1 MPTYLNL
8 LFTYLRPQK
17 GRVFLLALFLL
28 TSIGLQLLGPQLVA
42 NFIDQA
48 TGGAGLNVVLA
59 AAAIYVVV
67 SLCQQL
73 IGLGATYASETVAWT
88 ATNWLR
94 ADLAE
99 HCLRL
104 DMSFHKKH
112 TPGEMIE
119 RLDGDVN
126 QLANVFSQFI
136 IQIAGNALLWIG
148 VIVMMARIDARMG
161 IAMAVISLVGL
172 VILFTLQTF
181 ITPMW
186 AKSRAADAGYFSF
199 LEERLGGLEDIQT
212 SGAAAYTLNRF
223 YAVANERLHTNL
235 RARTANG
242 LIIVQPIVL
251 FALAYAAAFILG
263 NTLFRAGTVTVGTI
277 YLMFNYIE
285 ILSEP
290 LWTIVQ
296 QVSELQ
302 KARASFQRIQALLTE
317 KSQLLAEG
325 DKPLPAGPL
334 TVTFDQVSFHYE
346 DDPATAI
353 LDTVNFHLQPGR
365 VLGLLGRTGS
375 GKSTLIRLLL
385 RLYDP
390 TAGAVCLG
398 GVDLRHTHLSTLR
411 QRVALVSQEVQL
423 FQATLREN
431 ITLFDPTI
439 ADERIVAVLHE
450 LGLQSWFG
458 QLADGLDTM
467 VQGNGRGFSA
477 GEAQLLTLARVFLAD
492 PGLVILDEA
501 SSRLDPAT
509 ERLLE
514 GAMARLV
521 QGRTAIIIAHRLGTV
536 QRADEIMVL
545 ERGRVLE
552 HAPRIQLI
560 NDPSSRFAQLL
571 QAGLED
577 VMREA

>member
-48 TGGAGLNVVLA
+48 TGGAGLNVVLG

-148 VIVMMARIDARMG
+148 VIVMMARIDGRMG
-161 IAMAVISLVGL
+161 LAMAVISVVGL
-172 VILFTLQTF
+172 VVLLTLQTF

-186 AKSRAADAGYFSF
+186 AKARAADAGYFSF

-212 SGAAAYTLNRF
+212 SGVAAYTLNRF
-223 YAVANERLHTNL
+223 YAVANERLHTNM

-263 NTLFRAGTVTVGTI
+263 NTLFRAGTVTLGTI

-285 ILSEP
+285 ILSDP

-296 QVSELQ
+296 QVSDLQ
-302 KARASFQRIQALLTE
+302 KARASFQRIQALLAE

-334 TVTFDQVSFHYE
+334 TVTFDQVSFYYE

-353 LDTVNFHLQPGR
+353 LDRLNFELQPGQ

-390 TAGAVCLG
+390 TVGAVCLG

-431 ITLFDPTI
+431 ITLFDPDVS
-439 ADERIVAVLHE
+439 DERIMVVLHE
-450 LGLQSWFG
+450 LGLQTWFE

-545 ERGRVLE
+545 DRGRVLE
-552 HAPRIQLI
+552 HAPRLQLI
-560 NDPSSRFAQLL
+560 NDPNSRFAQLL

>member
-1 MPTYLNL
+1 MSVYLKL
-8 LFTYLRPQK
+8 LFKYLRPQSR
-17 GRVFLLALFLL
+17 RVFLLTILL
-28 TSIGLQLLGPQLVA
+28 LGSIGLQLLGPQLIA

-48 TGGAGLNVVLA
+48 TNKAAMGVVLT
-59 AAAIYVVV
+59 AAAIYVLV
-67 SLCQQL
+67 SLAQQL
-73 IGLGATYASETVAWT
+73 VGLGATYASETVAWT

-104 DMSFHKKH
+104 DLTFHKKH

-126 QLANVFSQFI
+126 KLANVFSQFI

-148 VIVMMARIDARMG
+148 VIILISRVDWRMG
-161 IAMAVISLVGL
+161 LALGLISLAGIMVL
-172 VILFTLQTF
+172 LALQRW
-181 ITPMW
+181 ITPLW
-186 AKSRAADAGYFSF
+186 VKAREADADFFSF

-223 YAVANERLHTNL
+223 YVVARNRLHRNL
-235 RARTANG
+235 TADTANG
-242 LIIVQPIVL
+242 FIIVQPIIV
-251 FALAYAAAFILG
+251 FSVTYAAAFLIG
-263 NTLFRAGTVTVGTI
+263 NNLFRAGATTIGTI
-277 YLMFNYIE
+277 YLFFSYIE

-290 LWTIVQ
+290 LWTIVN
-296 QVSELQ
+296 QVSDLQ
-302 KARASFQRIQALLTE
+302 RARASFQRIHELLSAT
-317 KSQLLAEG
+317 SRVLAEG
-325 DKPLPAGPL
+325 ATLLPPGPL
-334 TVTFDQVSFHYE
+334 AVTFAGVSFYYE
-346 DDPATAI
+346 DDPNTAI
-353 LDTVNFHLQPGR
+353 LQELDFHLQPGR

-390 TAGAVCLG
+390 TTGQIRLG
-398 GVDLRHTHLSTLR
+398 HVPLPDTHLSHLR

-431 ITLFDPTI
+431 ITLFDASI
-439 ADERIVAVLHE
+439 SDERIRAVLHE
-450 LGLQSWFG
+450 LGLQTW
-458 QLADGLDTM
+458 LAHLPDGLDTP
-467 VQGNGRGFSA
+467 VQAGGRGFSA
-477 GEAQLLTLARVFLAD
+477 GEAQLLALTRVFLAD

-509 ERLLE
+509 ERWLD

-521 QGRTAIIIAHRLGTV
+521 QGRTAIIIAHRLDTV

-545 ERGRVLE
+545 DRGRVLE
-552 HAPRIQLI
+552 HGPRLQLV
-560 NDPSSRFAQLL
+560 NDPASRFAQLL
-571 QAGLED
+571 QTGLAD
-577 VMREA
+577 VLNDA